1 MEVLAILLFATV
13 AVAAVV
19 TVVAV
24 AVTVDEI
31 EEHVPD
37 VELADLAR
45 RSFVLRRRALRR
57 RDDI

>member
-1 MEVLAILLFATV
+1 MLAILLFATV

-37 VELADLAR
+37 VELADLVH